1 MNGLPLGFVWYFLH
15 TQIKVCFQKQ
25 TTEVE
30 CHLFPSLQCTYYYH
44 LKVHTINLIS
54 LRLLILI
61 TWLRYCLSGLC
72 FVVIIFSPFS
82 KCSLWKETTVPGRHL
97 QRGNLCPIFFK
108 LSMYIIYLECC
119 KWILLILPHLFVY
132 SIICLYKCR
141 LRDMYF
147 MLKIIIQYYVINFVK
162 TASGLAF
169 EGSFCWLQ
177 ASLVA
182 QLVKTLPAVQ
192 ETQVRIPGWKDPLEK
207 EMATTPVI
215 LPGISLWHIPVSVFM
230 CVCMCVYYFFVF
242 WYYKCSRLILH
253 IFCPI
258 YKCSEEPWFLSL
270 ENHIG
275 LAKKFVLVFY
285 NISWKIR
292 MNILVNPK
300 IENNIWAL
308 VNRSRR
314 Y

>member
-1 MNGLPLGFVWYFLH
+1 M
-15 TQIKVCFQKQ
+15 CFQKQ

-61 TWLRYCLSGLC
+61 TWLRYCLSSFC

-108 LSMYIIYLECC
+108 LSMYIIYLEYC

-141 LRDMYF
+141 HRDMYF
-147 MLKIIIQYYVINFVK
+147 ILRIIIQYYVISFVK

-177 ASLVA
+177 VSLVA

-192 ETQVRIPGWKDPLEK
+192 ETQVRILGLKDPLEK

-215 LPGISLWHIPVSVFM
+215 LPGVSLWHIPVSVFM
-230 CVCMCVYYFFVF
+230 CVCVCVYYLFSDTTNAPGSSCIFSAPFINSLKSLGSFHWRIILGWPKSLF
-242 WYYKCSRLILH
+242 WFSITSHER
-253 IFCPI
+253 
-258 YKCSEEPWFLSL
+258 SEWTFWW
-270 ENHIG
+270 IQ
-275 LAKKFVLVFY
+275 K
-285 NISWKIR
+285 
-292 MNILVNPK
+292 
-300 IENNIWAL
+300 
-308 VNRSRR
+308 
-314 Y
+314 

>member
-1 MNGLPLGFVWYFLH
+1 MPFSEGINYLKFICTGHLSLLPQLFIYLTIYLNPYGF
-15 TQIKVCFQKQ
+15 ID
-25 TTEVE
+25 
-30 CHLFPSLQCTYYYH
+30 S
-44 LKVHTINLIS
+44 
-54 LRLLILI
+54 
-61 TWLRYCLSGLC
+61 C
-72 FVVIIFSPFS
+72 FVVS
-82 KCSLWKETTVPGRHL
+82 V
-97 QRGNLCPIFFK
+97 
-108 LSMYIIYLECC
+108 
-119 KWILLILPHLFVY
+119 
-132 SIICLYKCR
+132 
-141 LRDMYF
+141 
-147 MLKIIIQYYVINFVK
+147 IIQYYVISFVK

-177 ASLVA
+177 VSLVA

-192 ETQVRIPGWKDPLEK
+192 ETQVRILGWKDPLEK

-215 LPGISLWHIPVSVFM
+215 LPGVSLWHIPVSVFM
-230 CVCMCVYYFFVF
+230 CGCVCVYYFFVF

-258 YKCSEEPWFLSL
+258 YKFSEEPWFLSL

-285 NISWKIR
+285 NISWKIW
-292 MNILVNPK
+292 MNILMNPK